1 MRLWSL
7 HPRYLDRQGLTA
19 AWREALLAQAVL
31 AGRTK
36 GYRSHP
42 QLRRFACTSDPMGA
56 IGAYLEAL
64 ADEATGRG
72 YRYDRSRIDRPTTG
86 GDGTGTRWDGAI
98 EATTGQVE
106 YEWGHLDAK
115 LRLRSPDWL
124 AGLETRCEAADARC
138 EAHPVF
144 RVIEGP
150 VADWEVV

>member
-42 QLRRFACTSDPMGA
+42 QLRRFAGTSDPMGA

-98 EATTGQVE
+98 EVTTGQME

-115 LRLRSPDWL
+115 L
-124 AGLETRCEAADARC
+124 EAAEPRLACRPRDSVRGGGRQVRGAPGVPR
-138 EAHPVF
+138 
-144 RVIEGP
+144 RRGP